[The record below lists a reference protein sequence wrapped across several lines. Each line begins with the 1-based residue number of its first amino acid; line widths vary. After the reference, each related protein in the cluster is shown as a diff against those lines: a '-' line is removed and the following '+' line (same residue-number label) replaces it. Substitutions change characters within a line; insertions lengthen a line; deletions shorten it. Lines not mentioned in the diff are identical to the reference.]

1 MTLTDFEPRHLDGVW
16 EIEKE
21 CFAHPWSRE
30 DLAAQIENEQS
41 HFAVAVDEDGTVA
54 GYAGV
59 QIICGE
65 GYITNVAVLP
75 RYRRKG
81 IAKAL
86 MLKIMENEMDF
97 LTLEVRKSNVPAIKL
112 YEKLGFYKVG
122 ERRNFYSDPEEDAL
136 LYTCFFDK

>member
-1 MTLTDFEPRHLDGVW
+1 MTLTDFELKHLDGVCK
-16 EIEKE
+16 IEEE

-41 HFAVAVDEDGTVA
+41 HFIVAVDEDGTVA

-75 RYRRKG
+75 SYRRKG

-86 MLKIMENEMDF
+86 MRRVMENEMDF
-97 LTLEVRKSNVPAIKL
+97 LTLEVRKSNAPAIKL
-112 YEKLGFYKVG
+112 YESLGFSKVG
-122 ERRNFYSDPEEDAL
+122 ERKNFYSDPIEDAL
-136 LYTCFFDK
+136 LYTCYFNK

>member
-1 MTLTDFEPRHLDGVW
+1 MMLTDFELKHLDGVCK
-16 EIEKE
+16 IEEE

-41 HFAVAVDEDGTVA
+41 RFSVAVDEDGTVA
-54 GYAGV
+54 GYVGV

-75 RYRRKG
+75 SYRRKG

-86 MLKIMENEMDF
+86 MRRVMENEMDF
-97 LTLEVRKSNVPAIKL
+97 LTLEVRKSNAPAIKL
-112 YEKLGFYKVG
+112 YESLGFSKVG
-122 ERRNFYSDPEEDAL
+122 ERKNFYSDPSEDAL
-136 LYTCFFDK
+136 LYTRYFKK

>member
-1 MTLTDFEPRHLDGVW
+1 MTLTDFELKHLDGVCK
-16 EIEKE
+16 IEEE

-41 HFAVAVDEDGTVA
+41 RFSVAVDEDGTVA
-54 GYAGV
+54 GYVGV

-75 RYRRKG
+75 SYRRKG

-86 MLKIMENEMDF
+86 MRRVMENEMDF
-97 LTLEVRKSNVPAIKL
+97 LTLEVRKSNAPAIKL
-112 YEKLGFYKVG
+112 YESLGFSKVG
-122 ERRNFYSDPEEDAL
+122 ERKNFYSDPSEDAL
-136 LYTCFFDK
+136 LYTIYFKK

>member
-1 MTLTDFEPRHLDGVW
+1 MTLTDFELRHLDGVW

-21 CFAHPWSRE
+21 CFAYPWSRE

-86 MLKIMENEMDF
+86 MLKVMENEMDF
-97 LTLEVRKSNVPAIKL
+97 LTLEVRKSNAPAIKL
-112 YEKLGFYKVG
+112 YEKLGFSKVG

>member
-1 MTLTDFEPRHLDGVW
+1 MTLTDFELKHLDGVCK
-16 EIEKE
+16 IENE

-41 HFAVAVDEDGTVA
+41 HFIVAVDDDGTVA

-75 RYRRKG
+75 SYRRRG

-86 MLKIMENEMDF
+86 MSRVMENKMDF
-97 LTLEVRKSNVPAIKL
+97 LTLEVRKSNAPAIKL
-112 YEKLGFYKVG
+112 YESLGFSKVG
-122 ERRNFYSDPEEDAL
+122 ERRNFYSDPDEDAL
-136 LYTCFFDK
+136 LYTCYFNK